1 MTVATPSRPGRP
13 RALEVH
19 EPEVVKKDVAEG
31 VDDAARR
38 VLDAPRDGGGI
49 MHGLLR
55 RSRCRRPLRT
65 RRS

>member
-31 VDDAARR
+31 VDDARR
-38 VLDAPRDGGGI
+38 VLDAPRDGGGD
-49 MHGLLR
+49 HARALA
-55 RSRCRRPLRT
+55 PK
-65 RRS
+65 